1 MDEHATTRPG
11 TPAPPRDRAWRRVE
25 ILHEKVRE
33 VVDAEVHLVPLRG
46 APQRDGHDP
55 RVQDERVQR
64 DAGVQERLAV
74 VGNLAQVGHLEP
86 GALEDEEGRV
96 AGLSRGWPRARPRPW
111 PRCGTRGR
119 RSRPAQRAARRGKT
133 HAGVGAGDEDRAAR
147 RHRGRGGGVHPGLL
161 GDRGERPRADG
172 RGDAPENRAPR
183 GFGRGGDTV
192 YVEPRRFRAVARGDA
207 SDATRRA
214 RRSRPRRSGVDV
226 IHSRAAIGDADGAP
240 RSGGRDRRG
249 GHRRR
254 EHDDERVEKAT
265 PKGRRRTDRAL
276 DECAG
281 RATKSPVNTT
291 RRHVTRLS

>member
-1 MDEHATTRPG
+1 M
-11 TPAPPRDRAWRRVE
+11 
-25 ILHEKVRE
+25 
-33 VVDAEVHLVPLRG
+33 VDAEVHLVPLRG

-96 AGLSRGWPRARPRPW
+96 RDFLEDGRARVLALGLGAAREDDGLAPR
-111 PRCGTRGR
+111 GELF
-119 RSRPAQRAARRGKT
+119 RRGKT
-133 HAGVGAGDEDRAAR
+133 HAGVGAGDEDRALR

-183 GFGRGGDTV
+183 GFGCFGCASDDICGRL
-192 YVEPRRFRAVARGDA
+192 RAVVRGDA
-207 SDATRRA
+207 SDATRRGRR
-214 RRSRPRRSGVDV
+214 RRSRRSRV
-226 IHSRAAIGDADGAP
+226 IQPPGAAIGDADGAP

-254 EHDDERVEKAT
+254 EHDDKRVEKAT

-276 DECAG
+276 DECVG
-281 RATKSPVNTT
+281 RATSRVKKSHKHNTPHDAT
-291 RRHVTRLS
+291 KC